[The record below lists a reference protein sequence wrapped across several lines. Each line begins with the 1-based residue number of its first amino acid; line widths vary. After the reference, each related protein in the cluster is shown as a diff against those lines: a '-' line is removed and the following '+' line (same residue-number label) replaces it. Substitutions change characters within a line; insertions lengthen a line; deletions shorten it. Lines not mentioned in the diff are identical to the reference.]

1 MKRLFPHPV
10 LALLLLCLWLSMQQ
24 SVGLGHIL
32 LGSVVAIAASL
43 LASVFISEPVRIRQP
58 LKLVKLVAVAG
69 LDIVQSNL
77 AVMKVLF
84 QPKPNPRPGFVEMPL
99 ELTDT
104 FGLAILA
111 CLVTATPGS
120 AWLEHDRERSTV
132 LIHVFDLDDA
142 DEWAR
147 IIKARYETLLLE
159 IFQ

>member
-1 MKRLFPHPV
+1 MRRVLPHPV
-10 LALLLLCLWLSMQQ
+10 LAALLLAFWLSMQQ

-32 LGSVVAIAASL
+32 LGGLVAIGASA
-43 LASVFISEPVRIRQP
+43 LAGVFITEPVTIRRP
-58 LKLVKLVAVAG
+58 LKLVRLALVAG

-77 AVMKVLF
+77 AVMTVLF
-84 QPKPNPRPGFVEMPL
+84 RLRPRPNPGFIEMKL

-111 CLVTATPGS
+111 CLITATPGS

-142 DEWAR
+142 EQWAASV
-147 IIKARYETLLLE
+147 KARYETLLME